1 MINILCFGDSNTW
14 GYDPETQTRFS
25 KKIRWT
31 GILQK
36 LLGTYFNVI
45 EEGLNGRTTNV
56 NEKEEHDLGYFRPYR
71 SAMDLLSILIE
82 TNSPLDLI
90 IVMLGTNDLKTNF
103 NQSAD
108 MIAENMR
115 LVCES
120 IISNDYFQ
128 SKSIILV
135 APTHIN
141 ENSPNLLDSFVGT
154 TSASQSFSNS
164 CKKISDDLDLYFL
177 DASESVI
184 INEIDGLHWDAN
196 QHNDFA
202 KVVCQKIKS
211 VFNK

>member
-31 GILQK
+31 GVLQQ
-36 LLGTYFNVI
+36 LLGTSFNVI

-56 NEKEEHDLGYFRPYR
+56 NEKEEHDLGYCRPYR

-103 NQSAD
+103 NQSPD
-108 MIAENMR
+108 MIAENTR

-141 ENSPNLLDSFVGT
+141 ENSPNLLESFVGT
-154 TSASQSFSNS
+154 TSASKSFANS
-164 CKKISDDLDLYFL
+164 YKKISDDLNLIFL

-184 INEIDGLHWDAN
+184 TNEIDGLHWDAM
-196 QHNDFA
+196 QHSDFA
-202 KVVCQKIKS
+202 NSLFNKIKKVYS
-211 VFNK
+211 

>member
-31 GILQK
+31 GVLQQ
-36 LLGTYFNVI
+36 LLGTNFNVI

-56 NEKEEHDLGYFRPYR
+56 NEKEEHDLGYSRAYR

-90 IVMLGTNDLKTNF
+90 VVMLGTNDLKTNF

-108 MIAENMR
+108 MIAKNMR

-154 TSASQSFSNS
+154 TSASKSFTNS
-164 CKKISDDLDLYFL
+164 YKKISDDLGLFFL
-177 DASESVI
+177 DASESVKT
-184 INEIDGLHWDAN
+184 NEIDGLHWDAM
-196 QHNDFA
+196 QHSDFA
-202 KVVCQKIKS
+202 NSLFNKIKKVYS
-211 VFNK
+211 

>member
-1 MINILCFGDSNTW
+1 MKNILCFGDSNTW
-14 GYDPETQTRFS
+14 GYDPATQTRFS
-25 KKIRWT
+25 KDIRWT
-31 GILQK
+31 GVLQQ
-36 LLGTYFNVI
+36 LLGSKYNVI

-56 NEKEEHDLGYFRPYR
+56 NEKQDHGLGYFRPFR
-71 SAMDLLSILIE
+71 SAMDLLSVLIE

-103 NQSAD
+103 NQSSE
-108 MIAENMR
+108 MIAKNMR

-154 TSASQSFSNS
+154 TSASQSFANS
-164 CKKISDDLDLYFL
+164 YKKISDDLGLFFL
-177 DASESVI
+177 DASESVKT
-184 INEIDGLHWDAN
+184 NEIDGLHWDAM
-196 QHNDFA
+196 QHSDFA
-202 KVVCQKIKS
+202 NSLFNKIKKVYS
-211 VFNK
+211 

>member
-1 MINILCFGDSNTW
+1 MKNILCFGDSNTW

-25 KKIRWT
+25 KNIRWT
-31 GILQK
+31 GVLQQ
-36 LLGTYFNVI
+36 LLGTNFNVI

-56 NEKEEHDLGYFRPYR
+56 NEKEEHDLGYSRAYR

-90 IVMLGTNDLKTNF
+90 VVMLGTNDLKTNF

-108 MIAENMR
+108 MIAKNMR

-154 TSASQSFSNS
+154 TSASKSFSNS
-164 CKKISDDLDLYFL
+164 YKKISDDLGLFFL
-177 DASESVI
+177 DASESVKT
-184 INEIDGLHWDAN
+184 NEIDGLHWDAI
-196 QHNDFA
+196 QHSDFA
-202 KVVCQKIKS
+202 NSLFNKIKKVYS
-211 VFNK
+211 

>member
-82 TNSPLDLI
+82 TNSPLDLVV
-90 IVMLGTNDLKTNF
+90 VMLGTNDLKTNF
-103 NQSAD
+103 NQSPD
-108 MIAENMR
+108 MIAKNMR
-115 LVCES
+115 LVCDS

-154 TSASQSFSNS
+154 TLASKSFTNS
-164 CKKISDDLDLYFL
+164 YKKISDDLNLIFL
-177 DASESVI
+177 DASKSVKT
-184 INEIDGLHWDAN
+184 NEIDGLHWDAM
-196 QHNDFA
+196 QHSDFA
-202 KVVCQKIKS
+202 NSLFNKIKKVYS
-211 VFNK
+211 

>member
-31 GILQK
+31 GVLQQ
-36 LLGTYFNVI
+36 LLGTSFNVI

-56 NEKEEHDLGYFRPYR
+56 NEKEEHDLGYSRAYR

-90 IVMLGTNDLKTNF
+90 VVMLGTNDLKTNF

-108 MIAENMR
+108 MIAKNMR

-141 ENSPNLLDSFVGT
+141 ENSPNLLESFVGT
-154 TSASQSFSNS
+154 TLASKSFTNS
-164 CKKISDDLDLYFL
+164 YKKISDDLNLIFL

-184 INEIDGLHWDAN
+184 TNEIDGLHWDAN

-211 VFNK
+211 VFNT